1 MNHIVHLV
9 GALTDFPLNAIIVV
23 VEYSDNGDQIL
34 DTFYQTTLPLYNKDC
49 GDKVVT
55 IISKFDRC
63 DHYDK

>member
-1 MNHIVHLV
+1 MHHIVHLV
-9 GALTDFPLNAIIVV
+9 GALIAFPLNAIIVV

-34 DTFYQTTLPLYNKDC
+34 DAFYQTTLPLYNKDY
-49 GDKVVT
+49 GDKVVI